1 MKLSVII
8 VSYNV
13 RHYLEQCLDSVLRA
27 SKDLE
32 ADVWVVDNCS
42 SDRSVA
48 LLRERFPE
56 VHFIENEENVG
67 FARANNQAI
76 RLSQSEYVLLL
87 NPDTIVGEDVL
98 RCCTDFLDAHPEA
111 GATGTMMLNRNGSFA
126 PESRRSV
133 PTPATSFYKLA
144 GLCSMFPNSR
154 RFGRYYLGFLD
165 RNTTSEIEII
175 SGAFFMLRRTALEQ
189 VGLLSED
196 YFMYGED
203 IDLSYSLLQAGWKN
217 FYQPLPILHYKG
229 ESTQKT
235 SFRYVHSFYNAMII
249 FFDRHFSR
257 RYKLLSLV
265 VRMAVVAKG
274 IIEMVRQQVLHL
286 IRRRADEDPTPRR
299 MLFVGSDSAWA
310 AVQEICTRAGI
321 EAIRTADTEE
331 AITRARAGTIIYYIT
346 FQTGDEGQPYSSILR
361 QLQKLDEAGVDL
373 HLGTFDLTTKTLILP
388 DEVCC

>member
-27 SKDLE
+27 SQGME
-32 ADVWVVDNCS
+32 VDVWVVDNCS
-42 SDRSVA
+42 SDQSVG

-98 RCCTDFLDAHPEA
+98 RGCTDFLDAHPEA

-133 PTPATSFYKLA
+133 PTPSTSFYKLV

-165 RNTTSEIEII
+165 RNSTSEIEII
-175 SGAFFMLRRTALEQ
+175 SGAFFMLRRKALEQ

-217 FYQPLPILHYKG
+217 FYQPLRILHYKG
-229 ESTQKT
+229 ESTQKA

-257 RYKLLSLV
+257 RYMLLSFV
-265 VRMAVVAKG
+265 VRLAVVLKG

-286 IRRRADEDPTPRR
+286 IRRHADEDQTPER
-299 MLFVGSDSAWA
+299 MLFLGSDSAWTQ
-310 AVQEICTRAGI
+310 VQDICRRAGI

-331 AITRARAGTIIYYIT
+331 AIARAHAGTFVYLT
-346 FQTGDEGQPYSSILR
+346 FQTGDEGLPYSTILR
-361 QLQKLDEAGVDL
+361 QLQKVHEAGVEL
-373 HLGTFDLTTKTLILP
+373 HLGTFNLTTKALVLP
-388 DEVCC
+388 NEICC